1 MANGFHEQMVALL
14 PRLRRFALG
23 LTADQDRADDL
34 VQAGCERALD
44 KQAQWRAGS
53 RLDSWMYKII
63 QNLWLDQLRAQ
74 RPVDSIDDEV
84 GGDLARTLAEMGD
97 DGQRRLEADMTLDRV
112 LAAMAELPV
121 TMRSVLM
128 LVTVEGLSY
137 KETAD
142 VLEVPIGTVMSRL
155 ARARAALLAKLDD
168 TAAAGGSA

>member
-1 MANGFHEQMVALL
+1 
-14 PRLRRFALG
+14 
-23 LTADQDRADDL
+23 
-34 VQAGCERALD
+34 
-44 KQAQWRAGS
+44 
-53 RLDSWMYKII
+53 MYRII

-84 GGDLARTLAEMGD
+84 GGDLARTLAELGD
-97 DGQRRLEADMTLDRV
+97 DWQRRLEADMTLDRV

-137 KETAD
+137 KDTAA

-155 ARARAALLAKLDD
+155 ARARAALLAQLDD
-168 TAAAGGSA
+168 TDRAGGAA

>member
-1 MANGFHEQMVALL
+1 MGASFHEQMVALL
-14 PRLRRFALG
+14 PRLRRFAMG
-23 LTADQDRADDL
+23 LTADRDRADDL
-34 VQAGCERALD
+34 VQAGFERALD
-44 KQAQWRAGS
+44 KQAQWREGS
-53 RLDSWMYKII
+53 RLDSWMYRII

-84 GGDLARTLAEMGD
+84 GGDLARTLAELGD
-97 DGQRRLEADMTLDRV
+97 DWQRRLEADMTLDRV

-137 KETAD
+137 KDTAA

-155 ARARAALLAKLDD
+155 ARARAALLAQLDD
-168 TAAAGGSA
+168 TDRAGGAA